1 MGIVMAA
8 AIRILAFVV
17 LVFSAGAAHAEKP
30 EIFADKGVAIN
41 GYDPVAYFTEKKPV
55 KGNPQFSLDWKG
67 AKWLFASAANR
78 DTFKA
83 DPAKYA
89 PQYGGYC
96 AFGASE
102 GYAVKTEPDAW
113 TVHDGK
119 LYLNYNTTVR
129 TKWSEDIPGRIKRG
143 DENWPAILKK

>member
-1 MGIVMAA
+1 MP
-8 AIRILAFVV
+8 AITRFLAFIAFV
-17 LVFSAGAAHAEKP
+17 LLAVGAAGAAR
-30 EIFADKGVAIN
+30 ADKPDVYAANGAAIG

-55 KGNPQFSLDWKG
+55 KGSPQFSFAWKG
-67 AKWLFASAANR
+67 AVWHFASAANR

-96 AFGASE
+96 AFGASQ

-113 TVHDGK
+113 TIVDGK

-129 TKWSEDIPGRIKRG
+129 TKWSENIPERIKAA
-143 DENWPAILKK
+143 DKNWPAILKK

>member
-1 MGIVMAA
+1 MSVVARVFA
-8 AIRILAFVV
+8 VLV
-17 LVFSAGAAHAEKP
+17 LVFGAAGAAHAEKP
-30 EIFADKGVAIN
+30 LIFSVNGAAIG
-41 GYDPVAYFTEKKPV
+41 GYDPVAYFTQKKPV
-55 KGNPQFSLDWKG
+55 KGNPQFSVEWKG
-67 AKWLFASAANR
+67 AVWHFASAANR

-113 TVHDGK
+113 TIVDGK
-119 LYLNYNTTVR
+119 LYLNYNATVR
-129 TKWSEDIPGRIKRG
+129 GKWSENKEERIERADK
-143 DENWPAILKK
+143 NWPEILKK

>member
-8 AIRILAFVV
+8 AIRILAFIA
-17 LVFSAGAAHAEKP
+17 LVFSAGTARAEKP

-55 KGNPQFSLDWKG
+55 KGNPKFSLDWKG

-83 DPAKYA
+83 DPAKYT

-143 DENWPAILKK
+143 NANWPAILKK